1 MSPMPPV
8 GAAVS
13 GIFGWAAVPA
23 RTARASGVHQSLAS
37 TEAGHTPRRPYLARM
52 TGWAGGR
59 RSGARSAWQI
69 SSMWPASGPITR
81 R

>member
-52 TGWAGGR
+52 TG
-59 RSGARSAWQI
+59 
-69 SSMWPASGPITR
+69 
-81 R
+81 